1 MRNAKWWTVAAHE
14 FGIHVRRKGFILA
27 TLGMPL
33 FFAIS
38 FGLIAFFATR
48 SDGASSIGYVDQS
61 EITRF
66 QPAQVVITGTLQPD
80 ITVIRYPDEAQAR
93 ADTAS
98 ERIDGYIV
106 IPADYLTSGALRGV
120 AEDSLPNSSQNAF
133 EKFLSRTLVANDG
146 SIAAARLERPITE
159 IRSRT
164 LASPREATR
173 GQGVVLFMA
182 PYLFG
187 IFFFIGIFSSSSYL
201 MTALV
206 EEKENRVMEILAT
219 SIKPWA
225 LMAGKILGLGLL
237 GLLQITVWLL
247 VVVGAFLLAR
257 SQIAAIASLS
267 VPTGVLVVAVL
278 MFIPSYLLVA
288 ASLSTVGAAVSA
300 VQEGQQLS
308 GVVSILMIAPV
319 WFLPAIIRAPNGLL
333 ATATSIF
340 PFTAPIVMMQR
351 VALTDVPAWQIGLS
365 FAVVSLSAIGM
376 MWVAGKV
383 MRFGMLRYGKRLSL
397 RDIGQALRG

>member
-61 EITRF
+61 EITRS

>member
-146 SIAAARLERPITE
+146 SVAAARLERPITE

>member
-33 FFAIS
+33 FFAIG

-61 EITRF
+61 EITRS
-66 QPAQVVITGTLQPD
+66 QPVQVVITGTLQPD

-146 SIAAARLERPITE
+146 SVAAARLERPITE

-308 GVVSILMIAPV
+308 GVVSILMISPV

>member
-61 EITRF
+61 EITRS

-146 SIAAARLERPITE
+146 SVAAARLERPITE

>member
-146 SIAAARLERPITE
+146 STAAARLERPITE

>member
-33 FFAIS
+33 FFAIG

-61 EITRF
+61 EITRS

-146 SIAAARLERPITE
+146 SVAAARLERPITE

>member
-146 SIAAARLERPITE
+146 SVAAARLERPITE

-257 SQIAAIASLS
+257 SQIAAIVSLS

>member
-61 EITRF
+61 EITRS

-146 SIAAARLERPITE
+146 SVAAARLERPITE

-257 SQIAAIASLS
+257 SQIAAIVSLS